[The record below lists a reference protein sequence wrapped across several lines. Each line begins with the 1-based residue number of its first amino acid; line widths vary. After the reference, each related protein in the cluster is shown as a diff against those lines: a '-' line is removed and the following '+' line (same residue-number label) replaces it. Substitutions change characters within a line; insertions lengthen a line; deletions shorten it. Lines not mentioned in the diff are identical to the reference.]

1 MNEKDRE
8 EYERQLDIVEKR
20 IIAGKQ
26 RFGDPGL
33 RKYYLNKLR
42 EAK

>member
-1 MNEKDRE
+1 MNEKDRK

-42 EAK
+42 EVK